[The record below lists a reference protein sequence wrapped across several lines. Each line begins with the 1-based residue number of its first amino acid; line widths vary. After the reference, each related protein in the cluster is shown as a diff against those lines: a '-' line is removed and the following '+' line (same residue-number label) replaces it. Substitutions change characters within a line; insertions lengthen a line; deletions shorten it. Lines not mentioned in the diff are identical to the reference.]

1 MKTRVFHPENGED
14 EIKEAARILRRGGLL
29 GIPTETV
36 YGLGANALDEE
47 AVGHIFQAK
56 GRPQDN
62 PLILHVPDA
71 GWLERYCREVPEVAY
86 LLAEKFWPGPLTM
99 ILPGK
104 DIVPRRTTGGLS
116 TVGVRCPD
124 HAVTRA
130 IIREAGVPV
139 AAPSGNTSGRPSP
152 TSASD
157 MLEDMDGKIDGIVDG
172 GACRVGVEST
182 IIDLTVSPP
191 QLLRPG
197 GLPLEELRQVLG
209 EVTVDKA
216 VTQQVTEGLRPR
228 APGMKYRHYAPHAPV
243 TVVTGAP
250 HRSAAYIQAVLREG
264 EGVIC
269 FEEFRE
275 RFAGRVRQSL
285 GSAGDTAQQAHR
297 VFDALRRFDSTEVT
311 HIYAQCPDDSG
322 LGLAVGNR
330 LKKAAG
336 FHIVDADRLPGIT
349 IGITGGTGSGKTS
362 ALRALCALGGRIIDC
377 DAVYHR
383 ELAAN
388 AGLRRDIT
396 RAFGDVFDGE
406 KLNRQ
411 KLGGIVFSDPEAL
424 RRLDGI
430 VNVHLLPVIRRE
442 AEGHLIV
449 GLDAI
454 NLLQSGLAALC
465 RETVAVLAPTEQR
478 VRRIME
484 RDGISEDYARLRI
497 GAQQPEEYYRR
508 HCSRILENRADGPE
522 AFEEQA
528 RNFFRELI
536 REVFDHE

>member
-14 EIKEAARILRRGGLL
+14 EIREAARILRRGGLL

-47 AVGHIFQAK
+47 AVGHIFEAK

-71 GWLERYCREVPEVAY
+71 SWLERYCREVPEVAY

-275 RFAGRVRQSL
+275 RFAGRVRQCL

-388 AGLRRDIT
+388 ARLRRDIT

-424 RRLDGI
+424 HRLNGI
-430 VNVHLLPVIRRE
+430 VNIHLLPVIRRE

-497 GAQQPEEYYRR
+497 GAQQPEEYYRQ

>member
-388 AGLRRDIT
+388 ARLRRDIT

-424 RRLDGI
+424 HRLNGI
-430 VNVHLLPVIRRE
+430 VNIHLLPVIRRE

-484 RDGISEDYARLRI
+484 RDGISEDYARLRV

>member
-424 RRLDGI
+424 HRLNGI
-430 VNVHLLPVIRRE
+430 VNIHLLPVIRRE

-484 RDGISEDYARLRI
+484 RDGISEDYARLRV
-497 GAQQPEEYYRR
+497 GAQQPEEYYRQ

>member
-1 MKTRVFHPENGED
+1 MKTRVFHPENGEN
-14 EIKEAARILRRGGLL
+14 EIKEAADILRSGGLL

-36 YGLGANALDEE
+36 YGLGANALDED
-47 AVGHIFQAK
+47 AVLHIFQAK

-104 DIVPRRTTGGLS
+104 DIVPGRTTGGLS

-275 RFAGRVRQSL
+275 RFAGRVRQCL

-388 AGLRRDIT
+388 ARLRRDIT

-424 RRLDGI
+424 HRLNGI
-430 VNVHLLPVIRRE
+430 VNIHLLPVIRRE

-497 GAQQPEEYYRR
+497 GAQQPEEYYRQ

>member
-1 MKTRVFHPENGED
+1 MKTRVFYPENGED

-47 AVGHIFQAK
+47 AVGHIFEAK

-71 GWLERYCREVPEVAY
+71 SWLERYCREVPEVAY

-104 DIVPRRTTGGLS
+104 DIVPGRTTGGLS

-275 RFAGRVRQSL
+275 RFAGRVRQCL

-388 AGLRRDIT
+388 ARLRRDIT

-424 RRLDGI
+424 HRLNGI
-430 VNVHLLPVIRRE
+430 VNIHLLPVIRRE

-497 GAQQPEEYYRR
+497 GAQQPEEYYRQ

>member
-14 EIKEAARILRRGGLL
+14 EIREAARILRRGGLL

-47 AVGHIFQAK
+47 AVGHIFEAK

-275 RFAGRVRQSL
+275 RFAGRVRQCL
-285 GSAGDTAQQAHR
+285 GSAGGTAQQAHR

-388 AGLRRDIT
+388 ARLRRDIT

-424 RRLDGI
+424 HRLNGI
-430 VNVHLLPVIRRE
+430 VNIHLLPVIRRE

-497 GAQQPEEYYRR
+497 GAQQPEEYYRQ

>member
-14 EIKEAARILRRGGLL
+14 EIREAARILRRGGLL

-47 AVGHIFQAK
+47 AVGHIFEAK

-424 RRLDGI
+424 HRLNGI
-430 VNVHLLPVIRRE
+430 VNIHLLPVIRRE

-484 RDGISEDYARLRI
+484 RDGISEDYARLRV